1 MRAARGQA
9 RARVRGWAALAAAAL
24 APVAAGCAAPQFTYV
39 SDASAQAYFKVPYGW
54 HQITAAELAPQLKLG
69 AAGGGIWQIG
79 YDAAPT
85 PSAVHALSPAA
96 PQPFAFAL
104 VLPVNPAAHKAVTVN
119 FLRDAIMPVTNAGRQ
134 AYAAQGFSVAG
145 FRLLSDTV
153 VSAGHGVRGVRDI
166 FDYTSRSGYTDTFDK
181 VALTNA
187 GHSQVYVL
195 LVHCLAS
202 CYRQHQKEIET
213 VMRSF
218 TVGNS

>member
-1 MRAARGQA
+1 MRAARGRA
-9 RARVRGWAALAAAAL
+9 RARVWGWAALAAVL
-24 APVAAGCAAPQFTYV
+24 GWVAAGCAAPQFTYV

-54 HQITAAELAPQLKLG
+54 HQITAAELAPQLKIAT
-69 AAGGGIWQIG
+69 AAGIWQIG

-104 VLPVNPAAHKAVTVN
+104 VLPVNPAEHKAVTVN
-119 FLRDAIMPVTNAGRQ
+119 FLRDAIMPVTSAGRQ

-153 VSAGHGVRGVRDI
+153 VSAGHGVRGVRDV